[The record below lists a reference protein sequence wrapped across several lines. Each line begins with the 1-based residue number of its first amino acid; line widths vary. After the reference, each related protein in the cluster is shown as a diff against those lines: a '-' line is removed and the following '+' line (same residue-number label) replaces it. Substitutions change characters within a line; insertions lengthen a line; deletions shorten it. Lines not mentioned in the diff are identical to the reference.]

1 MKLKIIYNWI
11 NIRLFYFFLKVILMF
26 LEKKNLKIN
35 MIKSFVITTLKKFH
49 QLKLIFN
56 KTNILFS
63 LILFFD
69 N

>member
-1 MKLKIIYNWI
+1 M
-11 NIRLFYFFLKVILMF
+11 V
-26 LEKKNLKIN
+26 LEKSLKIN
-35 MIKSFVITTLKKFH
+35 MIKSFVITTLKKFY

>member
-1 MKLKIIYNWI
+1 M
-11 NIRLFYFFLKVILMF
+11 V
-26 LEKKNLKIN
+26 LEKSLKIN